1 MPILIESANAQ
12 DVDSLVELLNVL
24 FSIEQDFTPDEAAQ
38 RKGLQL
44 LLNDPDRGRIFVAR
58 HPQAGVVGMVSA
70 QLVISTAMGA
80 PSAWIE
86 DMVLR
91 DEFRGQ
97 GLGKALLDAAAD
109 WARSKGAKR
118 IQLVADADNAPA
130 LAFYKHLGWQPTR
143 LYAWKRILR

>member
-1 MPILIESANAQ
+1 MSIRIESANAQ
-12 DVDSLVELLNVL
+12 DVDALVALLNIL

-38 RKGLQL
+38 RRGLQL
-44 LLNDPDRGRIFVAR
+44 LLNTPDQGHIFVAR

-97 GLGKALLDAAAD
+97 KLGKALLEKAAD
-109 WARSKGAKR
+109 WAKSKGAKR

-130 LAFYKHLGWQPTR
+130 LGFYKHLGWQPTR
-143 LYAWKRILR
+143 LFAWKQILR

>member
-1 MPILIESANAQ
+1 MPIQFESANAQ
-12 DVDSLVELLNVL
+12 DVDALVELLNVL

-44 LLNDPDRGRIFVAR
+44 LLDKPDQGQIFVAR

-91 DEFRGQ
+91 DKFRGQ
-97 GLGKALLDAAAD
+97 GLGKSLLEAASD
-109 WARSKGAKR
+109 WAKSKGAKR

-130 LAFYKHLGWQPTR
+130 LGFYKHLGWHPTQ
-143 LYAWKRILR
+143 LFAWKKFIS

>member
-1 MPILIESANAQ
+1 MSVHIESANAQ
-12 DVDSLVELLNVL
+12 DVDALVELLNVL
-24 FSIEQDFTPDEAAQ
+24 FSIEQDFKPDAAAQ
-38 RKGLQL
+38 RKGLLL
-44 LLNDPDRGRIFVAR
+44 LLNDADRGRIFVAR
-58 HPQAGVVGMVSA
+58 HPQAGVIGMVSA

-91 DEFRGQ
+91 DAFRGQ

-130 LAFYKHLGWQPTR
+130 LGFYKYLGWQPTR
-143 LYAWKRILR
+143 LFAWKKILG

>member
-1 MPILIESANAQ
+1 MSVHIESANAQ
-12 DVDSLVELLNVL
+12 DVDALVELLNIL
-24 FSIEQDFTPDEAAQ
+24 FSIEQDFKPDEAAQ

-44 LLNDPDRGRIFVAR
+44 LLNAPNQGHIFVAR

-109 WARSKGAKR
+109 WAKSKGAKR

-130 LAFYKHLGWQPTR
+130 LGFYKYLGWQPTR
-143 LYAWKRILR
+143 LFAWKKILS

>member
-1 MPILIESANAQ
+1 LSIHIESANEQ
-12 DVDSLVELLNVL
+12 DIDALVELLNIL
-24 FSIEQDFTPDEAAQ
+24 FSIEQDFTPDETAQ

-44 LLNDPDRGRIFVAR
+44 LLNNPNQGRIFVAR

-97 GLGKALLDAAAD
+97 GLGKSLLEAAAD
-109 WARSKGAKR
+109 WAKSKGAKR
-118 IQLVADADNAPA
+118 VQLVADADNAPA
-130 LAFYKHLGWQPTR
+130 LGFYKHLGWQPTQ
-143 LYAWKRILR
+143 LFAWKKFIS

>member
-1 MPILIESANAQ
+1 MSIHIESANAQ
-12 DVDSLVELLNVL
+12 DVDALVELLNVL

-44 LLNDPDRGRIFVAR
+44 LLGNPAQGQIFVAR

-97 GLGKALLDAAAD
+97 GLGKSLLDAAAE
-109 WARSKGAKR
+109 WAKTKGAKR

-130 LAFYKHLGWQPTR
+130 LEFYKHLGWQPTR
-143 LYAWKRILR
+143 LFAWKKTLS